1 MKKLKLFPKTF
12 LYTIGIMSIIVL
24 FVHGLMYVMLPSFY
38 LDQKKEE
45 VNAKANE
52 LMDALKETNE
62 GQAIKI
68 AKKYAIQHNV
78 NITLFINGYT
88 YRYQGF
94 TPIDIYFNPEMAKGS
109 AGTPSMVEINTPQT
123 GTSESPQVIL
133 EKRTFENKDLLPY
146 ELQLMLSIQPVD
158 ETKQIAFKLLPYSV
172 AISFIISLIA
182 AYVYSKV
189 ITRPIQNI
197 LRVTKDMETLKKD
210 SYCIVD
216 SEDEI
221 GMLAENINDLYETLW
236 HTIESL
242 EQKIN
247 DISEVEKE
255 KVEFLRAAS
264 HELKTPLTSL
274 HILLENMKYNIGKY
288 SDRDFYL
295 GQAQEMVMDS
305 TKMVQNILNTSKL
318 QTVSQNE
325 QKEKLDVRGILLETV
340 ESYKILAK
348 AKEIRLTLQLEE
360 TYFCYMNRE
369 ALKKVLSNL
378 LSNAI
383 NYTGEG
389 KKIKIQI
396 IDGCVSIENECTP
409 LSQEVLAHIFK
420 AFYRP
425 DFSRNK
431 KDGGTGL
438 GLYIVKGILTN
449 ANLQHS
455 FAPSDLG
462 MKFIIEFP
470 LVDESFIS
478 YNTDRKI

>member
-24 FVHGLMYVMLPSFY
+24 LVHGLMYVMLPSFY
-38 LDQKKEE
+38 LDQKNEE
-45 VNAKANE
+45 VNTKADE
-52 LMDALKETNE
+52 LMAMLKETNE
-62 GQAIKI
+62 EQAIEI
-68 AKKYAIQHNV
+68 AEQYAIQHNV
-78 NITLFINGYT
+78 NITLNINGEVSR
-88 YRYQGF
+88 YRGF
-94 TPIDIYFNPEMAKGS
+94 TPIDIYLDPTIERNLISPPPIAEYHTSQAEMA
-109 AGTPSMVEINTPQT
+109 ETPQVLIQ
-123 GTSESPQVIL
+123 G
-133 EKRTFENKDLLPY
+133 KTFKNKENLPY
-146 ELQLMLSIQPVD
+146 EFYLMLSIQPVD
-158 ETKQIAFKLLPYSV
+158 ETKQVAFKLLPYSI

-182 AYVYSKV
+182 AYIYSSV
-189 ITRPIQNI
+189 ITRPIKNI

-210 SYCIVD
+210 SFCIVE

-221 GMLAENINDLYETLW
+221 GMLAENINSLYDTLW
-236 HTIESL
+236 NTIESL

-295 GQAQEMVMDS
+295 GQAEEMVMES
-305 TKMVQNILNTSKL
+305 TKMVQNILMTSKL
-318 QTVSQNE
+318 QTNSQEE
-325 QKEKLDVRGILLETV
+325 QKENVDVRAVLLETV
-340 ESYKILAK
+340 ESYTILSK
-348 AKEIRLTLQLEE
+348 AKEIQLTLHIEE
-360 TYFCYMNRE
+360 TCFCYMNKE

-383 NYTGEG
+383 NYTDNG
-389 KKIKIQI
+389 KRIDIQI
-396 IDGCVSIENECTP
+396 VDGRISIENECTP
-409 LSQEVLAHIFK
+409 LSEEVLSQIFK

-438 GLYIVKGILTN
+438 GLYIVKDILTH
-449 ANLQHS
+449 ANLNHS
-455 FAPSDLG
+455 FTPSDWG
-462 MKFIIEFP
+462 MKFIIECTP
-470 LVDESFIS
+470 GE
-478 YNTDRKI
+478 

>member
-1 MKKLKLFPKTF
+1 MNKLKLFPKTF

-24 FVHGLMYVMLPSFY
+24 LVHGLMYVMLPSFY

-45 VNAKANE
+45 GNTKADE
-52 LMDALKETNE
+52 LVAMLEVTNDE
-62 GQAIKI
+62 QAIEI
-68 AKKYAIQHNV
+68 AEKYAIQHNV
-78 NITLFINGYT
+78 NITLGMNGEI

-94 TPIDIYFNPEMAKGS
+94 TPIDIYFDPTIANDLVSNPHIKENQTSQAEMA
-109 AGTPSMVEINTPQT
+109 
-123 GTSESPQVIL
+123 ESPQVIL
-133 EKRTFENKDLLPY
+133 EKRVFKNKENLPI
-146 ELQLMLSIQPVD
+146 ELYLILSIQPVG
-158 ETKQIAFKLLPYSV
+158 ETKQVAFTLLPYSI

-182 AYVYSKV
+182 AYIFSKL
-189 ITRPIQNI
+189 ITRPIKNI
-197 LRVTKDMETLKKD
+197 LRVTKEMESLKKD
-210 SYCIVD
+210 SFCIVE

-221 GMLAENINDLYETLW
+221 GMLAENINSLYDTLW

-288 SDRDFYL
+288 SNRDFYL
-295 GQAQEMVMDS
+295 GQAEELVMES

-318 QTVSQNE
+318 QTVAKEE
-325 QKEKLDVRGILLETV
+325 QKEEVSVNEVLLETI
-340 ESYKILAK
+340 ETYKILAK
-348 AKEIRLTLQLEE
+348 AKNIQLRLQIEE
-360 TYFCYMNRE
+360 THLCYINKD
-369 ALKKVLSNL
+369 ALKKVISNL

-383 NYTGEG
+383 NYTDEG
-389 KKIKIQI
+389 KRINIQI
-396 IDGCVSIENECTP
+396 VDGCLSIENECTP
-409 LSQEVLAHIFK
+409 LSQEVLTHIFK

-438 GLYIVKGILTN
+438 GLYIVKNILSH
-449 ANLQHS
+449 ANINYS
-455 FAPSDLG
+455 FTPSDLG
-462 MKFIIEFP
+462 MKFSIECK
-470 LVDESFIS
+470 
-478 YNTDRKI
+478 TDK

>member
-12 LYTIGIMSIIVL
+12 LYTIGIMSVIVL
-24 FVHGLMYVMLPSFY
+24 LVHGLMYVLLPSFY
-38 LDQKKEE
+38 LDQKREE
-45 VNAKANE
+45 VSVKANE
-52 LMDALKETNE
+52 LMDTLKETSE
-62 GQAIKI
+62 EQAIKI
-68 AKKYAIQHNV
+68 AEKYAIQHNV
-78 NITLFINGYT
+78 NIILGINDKI

-94 TPIDIYFNPEMAKGS
+94 TPIDIYYNPADVKDSASMLPVDENQTIQIGS
-109 AGTPSMVEINTPQT
+109 PGSL
-123 GTSESPQVIL
+123 SSYKVIL
-133 EKRTFENKDLLPY
+133 EKITFENKDHLPY
-146 ELQLMLSIQPVD
+146 ELHLMLSIQPVD
-158 ETKQIAFKLLPYSV
+158 ETKQVAFKLLPYSI

-182 AYVYSKV
+182 AYIYSKV

-197 LRVTKDMETLKKD
+197 LRVTKEMETLKKD

-221 GMLAENINDLYETLW
+221 GMLAENINALYDTLW

-288 SDRDFYL
+288 GDRDFYL
-295 GQAQEMVMDS
+295 GKAAEMVMES
-305 TKMVQNILNTSKL
+305 TEMVQNILNTSKL
-318 QTVSQNE
+318 QTVSHEE
-325 QKEKLDVRGILLETV
+325 QKEKLDVREVLLETI

-348 AKEIRLTLQLEE
+348 AKEIQLTLQVEE
-360 TYFCYMNRE
+360 TCFFYMNKE
-369 ALKKVLSNL
+369 ALRKVLSNL

-383 NYTGEG
+383 NYTGVG
-389 KKIKIQI
+389 KKVEIQMVG
-396 IDGCVSIENECTP
+396 GCISIENECTP
-409 LSQEVLAHIFK
+409 LSGEVLAHIFK

-438 GLYIVKGILTN
+438 GLYIVKNILTH
-449 ANLQHS
+449 ANLRHS
-455 FAPSDLG
+455 FTPSDLG
-462 MKFIIEFP
+462 MKFIIECP
-470 LVDESFIS
+470 PVDEQ
-478 YNTDRKI
+478 